1 MNPHRATRGLAL
13 GLVLGSLSSF
23 GSAAFATEASS
34 PQYRL
39 VGPAPASTASVTASP
54 LQRLRWVGGSGQPIG
69 IAVSPN
75 ASANSGG
82 SSLQLPTN
90 RIFRNGMEN

>member
-1 MNPHRATRGLAL
+1 MNPRCAIRALAL
-13 GLVLGSLSSF
+13 GLTIGALSSV
-23 GSAAFATEASS
+23 GSAAFATETGS

-54 LQRLRWVGGSGQPIG
+54 LQRLRWIGGSGQPVG
-69 IAVSPN
+69 IAASPN
-75 ASANSGG
+75 ASTNSGG

-90 RIFRNGMEN
+90 RIFRDGRED